1 MKTKAL
7 YFVAFFVGAAAGV
20 AASFKYAQKKY
31 EQIAQEEIDSVKEA
45 FSRKDEELT
54 KRVEEVKATQ
64 QSMADQAKS
73 KPNVMA
79 YASVLADSGYTN
91 YAKPEPNESPN
102 SDTNDMLEK
111 PYVIHPDEFG
121 EMDDYETFSLSYY
134 SDGVV
139 ADDNDDLVDDVD
151 EVIGLDSLKHFGEY
165 EDDSVFVRNDRLK
178 CDYEILLD
186 QRRYSDLINRRSR
199 IEVEIE

>member
-1 MKTKAL
+1 MNKTLISAIM
-7 YFVAFFVGAAAGV
+7 FATGAAIGSLV
-20 AASFKYAQKKY
+20 TWKVVETKYSR
-31 EQIAQEEIDSVKEA
+31 IAQEEIDSVKEA
-45 FSRKDEELT
+45 FSRKDEELN

-91 YAKPEPNESPN
+91 YAKPEPNESP
-102 SDTNDMLEK
+102 SQDSHDPVEK

-139 ADDNDDLVDDVD
+139 ADDNDDLVDDID

-186 QRRYSDLINRRSR
+186 QRRYSDLINRRPR

>member
-91 YAKPEPNESPN
+91 YTKPEPNESPN
-102 SDTNDMLEK
+102 
-111 PYVIHPDEFG
+111 
-121 EMDDYETFSLSYY
+121 
-134 SDGVV
+134 
-139 ADDNDDLVDDVD
+139 
-151 EVIGLDSLKHFGEY
+151 
-165 EDDSVFVRNDRLK
+165 
-178 CDYEILLD
+178 
-186 QRRYSDLINRRSR
+186 
-199 IEVEIE
+199 